1 MINVYFNSF
10 ILLKKN
16 KLGLNLNYQI
26 IFNYCKQISSSKKL
40 KTLENQQVISE
51 QEWLA
56 IAGQQQVTNQF
67 YLDNLS
73 NYYTPALSVY
83 NSAPVAVQTQVKSL
97 EDTITSL
104 TGNLTELA
112 FSVIKR
118 IKQLAS
124 KISTNVSA

>member
-1 MINVYFNSF
+1 MINE
-10 ILLKKN
+10 
-16 KLGLNLNYQI
+16 
-26 IFNYCKQISSSKKL
+26 KL
-40 KTLENQQVISE
+40 KTLENQQVVSE

-56 IAGQQQVTNQF
+56 IAGQQQATNQF

-97 EDTITSL
+97 KDTITSL

-118 IKQLAS
+118 IKQLAN
-124 KISTNVSA
+124 KISTNVST